1 MIPRYTPEEL
11 GRIWSDD
18 YKFSLWLQVELAVCE
33 AMEYEGTVPN
43 GTTQSIRMRNLRVS
57 AVRVKQLEVQTRH
70 DVIAFLT
77 HLEELIGD
85 DARYL
90 HRGLTSSDVVD
101 TAFALQLRDATIAVI
116 QRCELLRA
124 ALSTQAR
131 RYAFAP
137 MMGRSHGMSAEPI
150 TFGLALS
157 GHYAELTRCQTRL
170 QNALETISHGKISGA
185 VGTYAHTTPRV
196 ETLALTQLGLSSEWV
211 STQVIPR
218 DRHADLFC
226 ALASTASGLERLATN
241 MRHWQRSEVNEVSEP
256 FGSGQKGSSAMPH
269 KRNPIAS
276 ENICG
281 LARIVRAY
289 VAPAF
294 ENVSLWHERDIS
306 HSSAER
312 MMAPDA
318 TTTVAYMLDKMKTV
332 VDGFEVRTQQ
342 MQQNIDRSGEIYAS
356 EAILLEMVN
365 QGMMRQEA
373 YAIVQR
379 SALLALNGHG
389 SFRENLKMD
398 TKVLVADKRIDELC
412 SLQQAL
418 KWVPEIIEQALG
430 RKP

>member
-18 YKFSLWLQVELAVCE
+18 HKFALWLQVELAVCE
-33 AMEYEGTVPN
+33 AMEYEGSVPN
-43 GTTQSIRMRNLRVS
+43 GTAQSIRMRNPKVS
-57 AVRVKQLEVQTRH
+57 ANRIKQLEATTRH

-77 HLEELIGD
+77 HLEELLGD
-85 DARYL
+85 DARHL

-101 TAFALQLRDATIAVI
+101 TAFALQLRDATTAVT

-124 ALSTQAR
+124 ALATQAR

-150 TFGLALS
+150 TFGLALT
-157 GHYAELTRCQTRL
+157 GHYAEMTRCQTRL
-170 QNALETISHGKISGA
+170 QCALETVSHGKVSGA
-185 VGTYAHTTPRV
+185 VGTYAHVTPRV
-196 ETLALTQLGLSSEWV
+196 ETLALTQLGLTPEWV

-218 DRHADLFC
+218 DRHAELFC
-226 ALASTASGLERLATN
+226 ALAATASGLERLATN
-241 MRHWQRSEVNEVSEP
+241 IRHWQRSEVNEVSEP

-269 KRNPIAS
+269 KRNPISS

-318 TTTVAYMLDKMKTV
+318 TSTVAYMLEKMKTIV
-332 VDGFEVRTQQ
+332 EGFEVRTQQ
-342 MQQNIDRSGEIYAS
+342 MQHNIDRSGEIYAS

-373 YAIVQR
+373 YVIVQR
-379 SALLALNGHG
+379 SAMLALNGHG

-398 TKVLVADKRIDELC
+398 TKVLIADKRIDELC

-418 KWVPEIIEQALG
+418 RWVPEIIEQALA

>member
-1 MIPRYTPEEL
+1 MIPRYTPDDL
-11 GRIWSDD
+11 GRIWSEDQ
-18 YKFSLWLQVELAVCE
+18 KFATWLQVELAVCE
-33 AMEYEGTVPN
+33 AMEYEGTVPQ
-43 GTTQSIRMRNLRVS
+43 GTAQSIRMRNPKIS
-57 AVRVKQLEVQTRH
+57 AGRVKQLEAQTRH

-85 DARYL
+85 DARHL

-101 TAFALQLRDATIAVI
+101 TAFAIQLRDATSAII
-116 QRCELLRA
+116 QRCELLRSS
-124 ALSTQAR
+124 LSIQAR
-131 RYAFAP
+131 KYAFTP

-157 GHYAELTRCQTRL
+157 GHYAEITRCQTRL
-170 QNALETISHGKISGA
+170 QNALNTISHGKISGA

-196 ETLALTQLGLSSEWV
+196 ETLALTQLGLASEWV
-211 STQVIPR
+211 STQVVPR
-218 DRHADLFC
+218 DRHAELFC
-226 ALASTASGLERLATN
+226 ALASVASGLERLATN
-241 MRHWQRSEVNEVSEP
+241 IRHWQRSEVNEVSEP
-256 FGSGQKGSSAMPH
+256 FGNAQKGSSAMPH
-269 KRNPIAS
+269 KRNPISS

-318 TTTVAYMLDKMKTV
+318 TATVAHMMDKMKMV
-332 VDGFEVRTQQ
+332 VDGFDVHVQR
-342 MQQNIDRSGEIYAS
+342 MKQNIENAGEVYAS

-373 YAIVQR
+373 YVIVQR
-379 SALLALNGHG
+379 NALLALNGHG

-398 TKVLVADKRIDELC
+398 TKVLVSDKRIDELC

-418 KWVPEIIEQALG
+418 KWVPEVIEQALN